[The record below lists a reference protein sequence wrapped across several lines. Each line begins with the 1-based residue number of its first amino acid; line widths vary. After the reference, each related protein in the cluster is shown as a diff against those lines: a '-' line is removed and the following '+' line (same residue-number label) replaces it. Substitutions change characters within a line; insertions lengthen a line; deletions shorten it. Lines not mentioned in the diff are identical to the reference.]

1 MKTAP
6 RNTVSRRDL
15 SIIEGVFRP
24 IYGRPCWGVN
34 YERYLNL
41 SLHFGPPHL
50 IIREPHSTASQSS
63 AVRRNAARRLV
74 TVGGR
79 WWLWIFTSY
88 WRLSYNGVVISNQ
101 RRYDSGKVRNMLCDL
116 EGQKLIRVRV
126 NPKNSSTRFE
136 FDLGAKL
143 DVWKLDDDTVYDLL
157 DPLRQFAAAR
167 VHIK

>member
-1 MKTAP
+1 
-6 RNTVSRRDL
+6 
-15 SIIEGVFRP
+15 
-24 IYGRPCWGVN
+24 
-34 YERYLNL
+34 
-41 SLHFGPPHL
+41 
-50 IIREPHSTASQSS
+50 
-63 AVRRNAARRLV
+63 
-74 TVGGR
+74 
-79 WWLWIFTSY
+79 
-88 WRLSYNGVVISNQ
+88 
-101 RRYDSGKVRNMLCDL
+101 MLCDL